1 MKFRLFIFCLFAMVS
16 MARADWPVGKGR
28 FVVLPGFNYFSTA
41 GFFNKNGTRVPQG
54 KDNSFSSYYFG
65 VGITHGL
72 ARNLDIFTNVPY
84 IQQNQV
90 AFGTKTTR
98 AGLGDVALG
107 LAFHIPSESK
117 RTHFTTR
124 IAALIPTYTNTTTPF
139 LGFGANGMQVV
150 ANYSFNPGNQ
160 QFTIFEVTHNR
171 FFAEDGTGPNQFSGA
186 ITWGVNFNDY
196 YMATAN
202 FTHMQ
207 SASADKTFSTNLP
220 ENKDFSYGKVTLGIG
235 RKISRTVTPYL
246 QGFYTVYGK
255 NSGVGWGLGLS
266 LITKMPF

>member
-1 MKFRLFIFCLFAMVS
+1 MMKIRLLILAICCSLV
-16 MARADWPVGKGR
+16 ARADWPVGKGR

-72 ARNLDIFTNVPY
+72 ARNLDIFTN
-84 IQQNQV
+84 
-90 AFGTKTTR
+90 
-98 AGLGDVALG
+98 
-107 LAFHIPSESK
+107 IPSESK

-186 ITWGVNFNDY
+186 VTWGVNFNDY

-220 ENKDFSYGKVTLGIG
+220 ENKDFSYGKVTVGIG